1 MGMLMKKM
9 MSGEQDMRR
18 ENPFQDMMKFMTN
31 MPVRPARDNMDN
43 KYQKMASLM
52 HHFRSKR
59 QTARQ
64 GDALALNDR
73 LKEKIQAVA
82 EEGKAKVGNMTC
94 VLREMNCLDED
105 NNIDIRA
112 MKEDMKQYSLPS
124 QWFSDKYEE
133 ILDTC
138 YEVATNLPAKL
149 DKQNIIEG
157 DFGTVNLGRI
167 KSFMGCCDKA
177 KMKLCMHQDIKTKI
191 ETNFGPVDE
200 ILASFNNQL
209 SEDHLFT
216 MVHKLLQGDED
227 HYGM

>member
-1 MGMLMKKM
+1 
-9 MSGEQDMRR
+9 
-18 ENPFQDMMKFMTN
+18 
-31 MPVRPARDNMDN
+31 MPVRPANMDN

-52 HHFRSKR
+52 HHFRSRR

-94 VLREMNCLDED
+94 VLREMNCLDE
-105 NNIDIRA
+105 
-112 MKEDMKQYSLPS
+112 
-124 QWFSDKYEE
+124 
-133 ILDTC
+133 
-138 YEVATNLPAKL
+138 ATNLPAKL

-216 MVHKLLQGDED
+216 MVH
-227 HYGM
+227 

>member
-1 MGMLMKKM
+1 MG
-9 MSGEQDMRR
+9 
-18 ENPFQDMMKFMTN
+18 
-31 MPVRPARDNMDN
+31 
-43 KYQKMASLM
+43 
-52 HHFRSKR
+52 
-59 QTARQ
+59 
-64 GDALALNDR
+64 
-73 LKEKIQAVA
+73 
-82 EEGKAKVGNMTC
+82 
-94 VLREMNCLDED
+94 
-105 NNIDIRA
+105 IDIRA

-209 SEDHLFT
+209 SGTTCLPWCT
-216 MVHKLLQGDED
+216 SCCR
-227 HYGM
+227 GMRTSTECNVCSC